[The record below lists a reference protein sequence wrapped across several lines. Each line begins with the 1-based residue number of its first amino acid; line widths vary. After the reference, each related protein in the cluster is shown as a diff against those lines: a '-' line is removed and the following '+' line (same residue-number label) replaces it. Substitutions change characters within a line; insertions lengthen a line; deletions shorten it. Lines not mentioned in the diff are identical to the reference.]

1 MIACSFCVMLS
12 SFRSIFSSLRSM
24 DSSFWISRLSERW
37 ISARRSLAS
46 RSASLLSLC
55 ASSFASRIASFFILS
70 DLFSASRI
78 RFLAFCSALPIA
90 FSPTFLRYI
99 YPINAPIASAITA
112 ITIFT
117 IIGPIAAP
125 PSYSVL
131 FFFLFFFSI
140 IVYNIYCM
148 KIYESKCIT

>member
-24 DSSFWISRLSERW
+24 DSSFWISLLSERW
-37 ISARRSLAS
+37 ISERRSLAS

-55 ASSFASRIASFFILS
+55 ASSFASRIASFFIFS
-70 DLFSASRI
+70 DLLSASRI

-99 YPINAPIASAITA
+99 SDQRADCKRNHRNYNFHYNWAHCSTS
-112 ITIFT
+112 F
-117 IIGPIAAP
+117 
-125 PSYSVL
+125 L
-131 FFFLFFFSI
+131 FNFCFFLFFFSI